1 MPDDARKLPTITA
14 AERLGQF
21 IEEAALNPTFDAD
34 KFTQVVRLHMD
45 IQDRQ
50 DKGDFNEAFAAV
62 QGDLDPIVRN
72 AENRH
77 LGNKYAGLDAVDAV
91 LRPVCRK
98 HGLSS
103 RFGSMD
109 GAPEGHVR
117 KCLTVS
123 LGRYSETIFL
133 DFPAR
138 VVGSRGGTTQMN
150 EQQQVG
156 AVSTY
161 ARRYLLQEFFNL
173 STIANRIDDTD
184 GDTGG
189 GGTGGTRTTGTKT
202 ETKTDTTTGTT
213 TGTKPT
219 DAATRFSGIA
229 KSVAKASTLADVEAL
244 ERHEK
249 VREIR
254 ARQEPHDQALID
266 SLFAAR
272 RAELAASAPQD
283 LPDDFEL
290 ETKTTTT
297 APGEPS
303 ELLTRVLARIASC
316 LTTVALDSC
325 AVAPEF
331 TTDVARLNTQ
341 EGERATEAMKARY
354 RELEAK

>member
-1 MPDDARKLPTITA
+1 
-14 AERLGQF
+14 
-21 IEEAALNPTFDAD
+21 
-34 KFTQVVRLHMD
+34 
-45 IQDRQ
+45 
-50 DKGDFNEAFAAV
+50 
-62 QGDLDPIVRN
+62 
-72 AENRH
+72 
-77 LGNKYAGLDAVDAV
+77 
-91 LRPVCRK
+91 
-98 HGLSS
+98 
-103 RFGSMD
+103 
-109 GAPEGHVR
+109 
-117 KCLTVS
+117 VS

-138 VVGSRGGTTQMN
+138 VAGSRGGTTQMN

-202 ETKTDTTTGTT
+202 ETKTDTTTD
-213 TGTKPT
+213 TKTETKVTPP
-219 DAATRFSGIA
+219 DGATVFPSIA
-229 KSVAKASTLADVEAL
+229 KNLARAVTLANLDSL
-244 ERHEK
+244 ERNGTM
-249 VREIR
+249 VSYRG
-254 ARQEPHDQALID
+254 QQTPNNQALID
-266 SLFAAR
+266 GMFAAR
-272 RAELAASAPQD
+272 RAELTTSQPAD
-283 LPDDFEL
+283 LPDDL
-290 ETKTTTT
+290 DLGTTTT
-297 APGEPS
+297 SPGEPS

-331 TTDVARLNTQ
+331 TTDVARLNTA